1 MLPPRNI
8 GCLLA
13 VVNNPVGEDWCA
25 MLGKLQRIAIVMA
38 ITCLFMGRAAVA
50 TELRWDPGV
59 YQSLA
64 PADSSETIEP
74 GTKITLQNWQPYK
87 RFLSYG
93 TQVLYSGRYL
103 WRVGGTP
110 DFTVT
115 VGPTHHVTLPRK
127 FLEDTQKYGGQA
139 KLERVDTGG
148 FTIIGYV
155 AGVPFPSPTD
165 PEMATKVSYNLH
177 YQITPEVSLSSADGF
192 IVDKFLNVGYSQDD
206 LVVFRLSHL
215 SVAGMPIN
223 PAYGTGYNY
232 GFRVSLIAP
241 EQARYTTEIGL
252 WPDDPSCRRR
262 CICSCL
268 HCAAR

>member
-1 MLPPRNI
+1 
-8 GCLLA
+8 
-13 VVNNPVGEDWCA
+13 
-25 MLGKLQRIAIVMA
+25 
-38 ITCLFMGRAAVA
+38 
-50 TELRWDPGV
+50 
-59 YQSLA
+59 
-64 PADSSETIEP
+64 
-74 GTKITLQNWQPYK
+74 
-87 RFLSYG
+87 
-93 TQVLYSGRYL
+93 
-103 WRVGGTP
+103 
-110 DFTVT
+110 
-115 VGPTHHVTLPRK
+115 
-127 FLEDTQKYGGQA
+127 
-139 KLERVDTGG
+139 VDTGG

-215 SVAGMPIN
+215 SVVGMPIN